1 MLLSLFMRNLS
12 HRKYMTLAFSHLEV
26 GVEGRIRP
34 PGSTQVVLL
43 MKLQNK
49 QQVKRNSCNIKKG
62 SPR

>member
-34 PGSTQVVLL
+34 PDL
-43 MKLQNK
+43 KLQNE
-49 QQVKRNSCNIKKG
+49 QQVKKNFCNIKKG